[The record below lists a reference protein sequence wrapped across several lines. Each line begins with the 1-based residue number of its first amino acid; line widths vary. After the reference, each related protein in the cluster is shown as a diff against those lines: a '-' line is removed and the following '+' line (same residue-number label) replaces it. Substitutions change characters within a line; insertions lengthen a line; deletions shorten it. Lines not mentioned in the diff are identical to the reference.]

1 MEGWSMSAC
10 GVERAERLADYD
22 REDCLIYGIG
32 NVGRQDDGL
41 GWALIDWLEKTGR
54 CARAEVARC
63 YQLQLE
69 DADRIS
75 HMRRVLFVDATRVA
89 DVDDLRVEAVDP
101 RMDPSFTS
109 HAVSVPTIVA
119 ICECCFGRAPAVQLL
134 TIKGYAWAF
143 KIGLT
148 GHAARNLGKAKALFR
163 GETQ

>member
-1 MEGWSMSAC
+1 MSAC
-10 GVERAERLADYD
+10 GVERRERLADYD

-41 GWALIDWLEKTGR
+41 GWALIDWLEETGR

-75 HMRRVLFVDATRVA
+75 RKRRVLFVDATKAADVA
-89 DVDDLRVEAVDP
+89 DIRIEAVAP

-109 HAVSVPTIVA
+109 HAVSVPTILA
-119 ICECCFGRAPAVQLL
+119 TCAYCFGRAPEIQLL
-134 TIKGYAWAF
+134 TIKGYAWALE
-143 KIGLT
+143 IGLT
-148 GHAARNLGKAKALFR
+148 KRAARNLGKAKTLFR
-163 GETQ
+163 KEKQ

>member
-1 MEGWSMSAC
+1 MSAC
-10 GVERAERLADYD
+10 GVERAGRLADYD

-41 GWALIDWLEKTGR
+41 GWALIDWLEETGL

-75 HMRRVLFVDATRVA
+75 HKRRVLFVDATRAA
-89 DVDDLRVEAVDP
+89 DVDDIRIEAVGP

-119 ICECCFGRAPAVQLL
+119 TCECCFGRAPEVQLL
-134 TIKGYAWAF
+134 TIKGYAWAL

-148 GHAARNLGKAKALFR
+148 AHAARNLGEAKTLFR
-163 GETQ
+163 GERQ